1 MRQDESKISA
11 NSVAHGCSLAQVS
24 AETSRAPRYRLK
36 LAQLKAR
43 RSSKSQGIDEMMEE
57 AGINLEGTGLA
68 QVKKQKD
75 IEDKVLAQI

>member
-1 MRQDESKISA
+1 MMRKYETKISA

-24 AETSRAPRYRLK
+24 AETIKLIRSPKVRGAS

-68 QVKKQKD
+68 QFKKQ
-75 IEDKVLAQI
+75 